1 MRLRSLCT
9 GLSVVIVCVAAASCS
24 RDNLTSPHANAEPR
38 DPASLG
44 LLGSPVTVIPL
55 QRTSALATNQTQSA
69 TIGILGGTISIPSA
83 GLTLV
88 VPALAVTSPVT
99 ITVTALAGSNV
110 AYTFEPHGLRFLLP
124 AIATQS
130 LVATDARF
138 GGSVN
143 PLSLFVGYF
152 PSLTNLTSITEL
164 LNLQLNLPLQTST
177 ALFTHFSGYVWSS
190 GRTEEREASEGQ

>member
-1 MRLRSLCT
+1 M
-9 GLSVVIVCVAAASCS
+9 
-24 RDNLTSPHANAEPR
+24 
-38 DPASLG
+38 
-44 LLGSPVTVIPL
+44 TVIPL
-55 QRTSALATNQTQSA
+55 QRTSALATNQTKTA

-99 ITVTALAGSNV
+99 ITVTALAGSDV

-130 LVATDARF
+130 LAATDARF

-152 PSLTNLTSITEL
+152 PSLTNITSITEL

-190 GRTEEREASEGQ
+190 GRAEEREGSEGQ